1 MSALARYLNVD
12 DVRRAAR
19 RRLPRALFDFVDGGA
34 GDEATVRRNSNCFDK
49 YAFRGSVLAGVA
61 QRDQSVQ
68 LFGRTISMPVLI
80 APTGLSGLLW
90 PAGEAEVAR
99 ACSAADTVMTV
110 SVSASLSLEAV
121 MAASGAGKWL
131 QLFIYRDRELTRELA
146 NRAKAAGYEALCL
159 TVDYPVHGHRER
171 DSRNGFTISP
181 QLRPS
186 LFLDVLRRP
195 AWWIRMATAPK
206 VTFGNFEG
214 RGATGLAN
222 VASYMSTLV
231 DPGLTWKDLE
241 WLRAIWDGPL
251 VVKGVMRKE
260 DALRAVEL
268 GCNAV
273 EISNHGGRQL
283 DHSIGPLDA
292 LPEIAD
298 ALGGCTP
305 ILLDGGIRRGADVLK
320 ARALGATAVMI
331 GRAHLWG
338 LAVAGAAG
346 VEHVLRILRD
356 EIDMA
361 MAIGGWRTLQNI
373 DESAVRRLEHAPPI
387 LDQTARAL
395 NVAYKQD
402 IAIVP

>member
-1 MSALARYLNVD
+1 MPKLARYLTVD
-12 DVRRAAR
+12 DVKRAAR
-19 RRLPRALFDFVDGGA
+19 RRLPRALFDFVEGGA
-34 GDEATVRRNSNCFDK
+34 GDEATVRRNSDCFGK

-90 PAGEAEVAR
+90 PAGEAEVAK
-99 ACSAADTVMTV
+99 ACAAADTVMTV
-110 SVSASLSLEAV
+110 SISATLSLEAV

-131 QLFIYRDRELTRELA
+131 QLFIYRDRGLTRELA
-146 NRAKAAGYEALCL
+146 DRAKAAGYEALCL

-181 QLRPS
+181 RLRPS

-195 AWWIRMATAPK
+195 AWWIRMAAAPK

-222 VASYMSTLV
+222 VAGYMSTLV
-231 DPGLTWKDLE
+231 DPSLTWKDLE

-260 DALRAVEL
+260 DARRAVEL

-283 DHSIGPLDA
+283 DHSIGTLDA

-298 ALGGCTP
+298 ALGGGTP

-320 ARALGATAVMI
+320 ARALGATAVVI

-338 LAVAGAAG
+338 LAVAGTAG

-356 EIDMA
+356 EIDVA
-361 MAIGGWRTLQNI
+361 MAIGGWRTLQDI
-373 DESAVRRLEHAPPI
+373 DESAVRRLEPGPAPPDWTAPA
-387 LDQTARAL
+387 LDAAHERQT
-395 NVAYKQD
+395 
-402 IAIVP
+402 AIVP